1 VELDA
6 GKPLSLARQF
16 LFGASL
22 LGRGLGLVLR
32 SPRLLV
38 IGLVPALIS
47 GLLYATALF
56 FLIRYLP
63 GLSRAVTWFAD
74 DWTEVLRGLTRVVAG
89 AGLLG
94 VGVLLGILTFTAVTL
109 LIGDPFYEEISEQV
123 EDEFG
128 GVPDEV
134 EVGFWRSLRRSLA
147 DSLRL
152 IGLTVLIGIPLFLL
166 GFLPVVGQTVVP
178 VLGGAVGGWVLAV
191 ELTGVPFQRRGRRLA
206 SRRAAL
212 AAHRPTALGF
222 GVAVFC
228 CFLIP
233 LGAILLMP
241 AAVAGAALLARKVLG
256 QPLTSGSSG
265 PTGEEARGRLGE
277 EVRGS
282 VGEEVRG
289 SVGEEVRGSVGDE
302 VRGSV
307 GEEVRGSVG
316 DEVRGRLG
324 EEVRG
329 SVGDEARRPVD
340 GA

>member
-16 LFGASL
+16 LLGASL

-47 GLLYATALF
+47 GIFYATGLF
-56 FLIRYLP
+56 FLIRH
-63 GLSRAVTWFAD
+63 LSDLAGAVTWFAD
-74 DWTEVLRGLTRVVAG
+74 GWTEALRDLIRVVAG

-94 VGVLLGILTFTAVTL
+94 VAVLLGILTFTAVTL
-109 LIGDPFYEEISEQV
+109 LIGDPFYEHISERV
-123 EDEFG
+123 EDRFG

-147 DSLRL
+147 DSVRL
-152 IGLTVLIGIPLFLL
+152 IALSVLIGIPLFLL
-166 GFLPVVGQTVVP
+166 GFLPVIGQTVIP
-178 VLGGAVGGWVLAV
+178 VLGGAVAGWLLAV

-206 SRRAAL
+206 SRRATL
-212 AAHRPTALGF
+212 AAHRPTTLGF

-241 AAVAGAALLARKVLG
+241 AAVAGAALLARQVLADPIAAPAAG
-256 QPLTSGSSG
+256 PASG
-265 PTGEEARGRLGE
+265 EAI
-277 EVRGS
+277 
-282 VGEEVRG
+282 
-289 SVGEEVRGSVGDE
+289 DH
-302 VRGSV
+302 
-307 GEEVRGSVG
+307 
-316 DEVRGRLG
+316 
-324 EEVRG
+324 
-329 SVGDEARRPVD
+329 EA
-340 GA
+340 GT